1 MIEKEK
7 IFDLAGSLIKASPAD
22 DTEVYFREGNYHL
35 TRFANNT
42 IHQNVSVTD
51 ATVLLRVAFGRKVGV
66 ASCNRLEDA
75 RRALDEA
82 CGIARVSADSTTYAG
97 LPGPVRV
104 TEVNAFDDATAGC
117 DAKSRA
123 ERVKIVVDEAKR
135 AGATA
140 AGALSTSSDQT
151 AVVNSK
157 GVAVHHRGTE
167 ADLNIVM
174 MKGGGSGTAARMAWK
189 LSDIDERA
197 AAKAVA
203 DRAVKTDRPQDIE
216 PGEYAVVL
224 EPEAVGVLMRF
235 LAYAGFNGKAYHEKR
250 CFMSGKLGQKVT
262 GPLITVVD
270 DGLDPSGIPIPF
282 DAEGVPKK
290 KVVFIEKGVAKGMCH
305 DTSTA
310 AAERTQS
317 TGHALTANQSFGPVP
332 VNLFLSPGNSSL
344 ERMIAATARGLL
356 VSRFHYANI
365 AERMKV
371 VVTGMTRF
379 GVFLVRDGK
388 IAYPVK
394 NMRFTQNV
402 LEAFE
407 SASALTA
414 ERQMMEGL
422 GGAMLV
428 PGMKCESFRFTGK
441 TEF

>member
-1 MIEKEK
+1 MIEKQK
-7 IFDLAGSLIKASPAD
+7 IFDMAGSLIKASPAD
-22 DTEVYFREGNYHL
+22 DTEVYFREGDYHL

-42 IHQNVSVTD
+42 IHQNVSLTD
-51 ATVLLRVAFGRKVGV
+51 ATVLIRVAFGRKVGV
-66 ASCNRLEDA
+66 ASSNRLEDA
-75 RRALDEA
+75 KRALDEA

-97 LPGPVRV
+97 LPRPETPR
-104 TEVNAFDDATAGC
+104 EVNAFDEATAGC
-117 DAKSRA
+117 DAMSRA
-123 ERVKIVVDEAKR
+123 ERVKNVVDEAKR
-135 AGATA
+135 AGAVA

-157 GVAVHHRGTE
+157 GIVVHHRGTE
-167 ADLNIVM
+167 TRLNVVM
-174 MKGGGSGTAARMAWK
+174 MKGGGSGTAERMGWK
-189 LSDIDERA
+189 LSNIDERA
-197 AAKAVA
+197 AARHVA
-203 DRAVKTDRPQDIE
+203 DRTVKTDRPQDIE

-235 LAYAGFNGKAYHEKR
+235 LAYAGLNGKACHEKQS
-250 CFMSGKLGQKVT
+250 FMSGKLGQEVT
-262 GPLITVVD
+262 GRLITVTD

-282 DAEGVPKK
+282 DAEGTPKR
-290 KVVFIEKGVAKGMCH
+290 KVVFIERGVATGMCY

-310 AAERTQS
+310 AAEHTQS
-317 TGHALTANQSFGPVP
+317 TGHALTSNQSFGPIP
-332 VNLFLSPGNSSL
+332 MNLFLAPGDSSL
-344 ERMIAATARGLL
+344 ERMIASTTKGLL
-356 VSRFHYANI
+356 VSKFHYANI
-365 AERMKV
+365 AEPMKV

-379 GVFLVRDGK
+379 GLFLVRDGK
-388 IAYPVK
+388 IAHPVK